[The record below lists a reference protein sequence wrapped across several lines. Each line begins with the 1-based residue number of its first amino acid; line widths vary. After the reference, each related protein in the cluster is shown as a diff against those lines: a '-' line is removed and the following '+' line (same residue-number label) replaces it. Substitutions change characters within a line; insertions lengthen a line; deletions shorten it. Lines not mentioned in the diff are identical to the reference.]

1 MTEQTNL
8 VTLTYLTNPLYQN
21 GITKTDEL
29 NEIDQNEK
37 RFYKRRILAL
47 IREMLRGEYPSDI
60 LKKIHN
66 NYIIEIIS
74 HFKMTDKS
82 DIIQDEYTDNICGI
96 KDLDC
101 PSSSAMTID
110 EANKNIGI
118 KIEKRSTLDN
128 FISVKKINAPAK
140 KMMPKMKEYDLKN
153 PKLKRKGVKKK
164 IAKDLIAKD
173 LITKD
178 LITKDLITKD
188 LITNNDNISNFQK
201 E

>member
-1 MTEQTNL
+1 MAEQTNQ

-21 GITKTDEL
+21 GIIKAEEL
-29 NEIDQNEK
+29 NEIDRNEK
-37 RFYKRRILAL
+37 RFYKKRILAL
-47 IREMLRGEYPSDI
+47 TREMLRGEYPSEA

-66 NYIIEIIS
+66 NYIFEIIS

-96 KDLDC
+96 KELDS
-101 PSSSAMTID
+101 PSSSAMTVD

-128 FISVKKINAPAK
+128 FISVKKINAPTK
-140 KMMPKMKEYDLKN
+140 KMIPKKKEYDLKN
-153 PKLKRKGVKKK
+153 PELKRKGVKKK
-164 IAKDLIAKD
+164 KPKEPKAIEPKAIEPKAI
-173 LITKD
+173 
-178 LITKDLITKD
+178 
-188 LITNNDNISNFQK
+188 NDNISNFQK